1 MGRSL
6 KKFLI
11 VCLVLFV
18 LAVGLRWL
26 MKPYMSEEEKPHFSR
41 NTIVHLDLDHP
52 IWNGK
57 KFLHRLKEFRE
68 ETSVKAFLIEINSPG
83 GAVGPSQEIFS
94 EVQKTRTQFK
104 KPVICMSRGIMASG
118 AYYVAAACDK
128 IVVAPG
134 ALIGSI
140 GVIME
145 FANLEKL
152 YDWAKVSRFSIS
164 SGRYKDSGAE
174 YRSMREDERNLFQE
188 MINEVYQQ
196 FRAAVMESRS
206 LTTTVMDEYA
216 DGRVFTG
223 SRAVKA
229 GFADQVGTYE
239 EALKVAADLAQ
250 LGEDYELYE
259 IPKKKRTIFDLGTEN
274 EDDNVNALSSRS
286 DFRALFVESLLD
298 RLLGKSEGKVS
309 PKSFWN
315 QPLYMMPGS

>member
-1 MGRSL
+1 MSRGL

-11 VCLVLFV
+11 ICLVFFG
-18 LAVGLRWL
+18 LAFGARWF
-26 MKPYMSEEEKPHFSR
+26 MKPYMTDEEKPAFSK
-41 NTIVHLDLDHP
+41 NTIVHLDLDQP

-57 KFLHRLKEFRE
+57 KFLHRLKEYRE
-68 ETSVKAFLIEINSPG
+68 EASVKAFLIEINSPG

-94 EVQKTRTQFK
+94 EVKRTRTEFK

-128 IVVAPG
+128 IIVAPG
-134 ALIGSI
+134 SLIGSI

-164 SGRYKDSGAE
+164 SGKYKDSGAE
-174 YRSMREDERNLFQE
+174 YRSMREDERTLFQD

-196 FRAAVMESRS
+196 FRAAVMESRN
-206 LTTTVMDEYA
+206 LTAAVMDEYA

-223 SRAVKA
+223 TKAVQT

-239 EALKVAADLAQ
+239 DALKLAADSAE
-250 LGEDYELYE
+250 LGENYELFE
-259 IPKKKRTIFDLGTEN
+259 IPKKRRTIFDFGSEN
-274 EDDNVNALSSRS
+274 DDDNVNARSSSGSLRS
-286 DFRALFVESLLD
+286 LFVEGLLD
-298 RLLGKSEGKVS
+298 RLVGRSSESHSVE
-309 PKSFWN
+309 FRWN
-315 QPLYMMPGS
+315 QPLYLMPGS